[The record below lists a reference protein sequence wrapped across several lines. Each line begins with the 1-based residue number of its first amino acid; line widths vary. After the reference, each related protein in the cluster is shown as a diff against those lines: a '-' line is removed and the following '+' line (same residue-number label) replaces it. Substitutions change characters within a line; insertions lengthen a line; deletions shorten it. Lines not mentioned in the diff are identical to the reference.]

1 MGSSTQI
8 FNQETCIRL
17 SLPLLLWLLPLPSLP
32 PPTLLSP
39 MMKPLS
45 PSPTSMELLM
55 TTVEPTSR
63 RLRARMTME
72 TLLDPTPLLS
82 LMAESRPPPTMLSTT
97 LDLLLR
103 SPMREPLST
112 PKPSPLLLTLPL
124 LPMLPLSVPTLPL
137 LPMPST
143 PLLLPMLSVP
153 LSLPTL
159 PPLSTL
165 LPLSVLTLPSLLAV
179 KKRER
184 KEPLKLHRQET
195 GSLSLYSL
203 IIYLFILKAIN
214 IKF

>member
-1 MGSSTQI
+1 
-8 FNQETCIRL
+8 
-17 SLPLLLWLLPLPSLP
+17 
-32 PPTLLSP
+32 
-39 MMKPLS
+39 MK
-45 PSPTSMELLM
+45 MENKVFLAFKTGWGMLM

-63 RLRARMTME
+63 RLRARMLPE

-82 LMAESRPPPTMLSTT
+82 LMVESRPPPTMLTTT

-137 LPMPST
+137 LPMLST
-143 PLLLPMLSVP
+143 PPLLPTLSVPLLLP
-153 LSLPTL
+153 
-159 PPLSTL
+159 TL

-184 KEPLKLHRQET
+184 KEPLKLHRQQT

-203 IIYLFILKAIN
+203 TIYLFILKAIN
-214 IKF
+214 TKF

>member
-1 MGSSTQI
+1 M
-8 FNQETCIRL
+8 
-17 SLPLLLWLLPLPSLP
+17 LP
-32 PPTLLSP
+32 
-39 MMKPLS
+39 
-45 PSPTSMELLM
+45 
-55 TTVEPTSR
+55 
-63 RLRARMTME
+63 E

-82 LMAESRPPPTMLSTT
+82 LMAESRPPPTMLTTT

-137 LPMPST
+137 LPT
-143 PLLLPMLSVP
+143 LSVP
-153 LSLPTL
+153 LLLPTL

-165 LPLSVLTLPSLLAV
+165 LPLSVLTLQSLLAV

-184 KEPLKLHRQET
+184 KEPLKLHRQQT

-203 IIYLFILKAIN
+203 T
-214 IKF
+214 

>member
-1 MGSSTQI
+1 
-8 FNQETCIRL
+8 
-17 SLPLLLWLLPLPSLP
+17 
-32 PPTLLSP
+32 
-39 MMKPLS
+39 MK
-45 PSPTSMELLM
+45 MENKVFLAFKTGWGMLM

-63 RLRARMTME
+63 RLRARMLPE

-82 LMAESRPPPTMLSTT
+82 LMVESRPPPTMLTTT

-124 LPMLPLSVPTLPL
+124 LPTLSV
-137 LPMPST
+137 
-143 PLLLPMLSVP
+143 PLLLP
-153 LSLPTL
+153 
-159 PPLSTL
+159 TL

-184 KEPLKLHRQET
+184 KEPLKLHRQQT

-203 IIYLFILKAIN
+203 TIYLFILKAIKT
-214 IKF
+214 KF